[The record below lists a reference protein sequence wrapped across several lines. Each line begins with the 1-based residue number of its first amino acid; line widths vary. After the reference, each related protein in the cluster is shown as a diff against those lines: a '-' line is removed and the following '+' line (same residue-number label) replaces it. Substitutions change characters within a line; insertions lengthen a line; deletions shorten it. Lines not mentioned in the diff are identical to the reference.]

1 MLYIYFLSP
10 TVMLTTSQE
19 LKKQD
24 WQWWLST
31 TLHVMHLE
39 VFNKGKTLALGKY
52 IHKETRTFMFL
63 YIVSFCAKLF
73 NALNFS
79 FFWGYFPDIGLVL

>member
-1 MLYIYFLSP
+1 MAYIYFPSP

-19 LKKQD
+19 FKKQD
-24 WQWWLST
+24 GQWWLST
-31 TLHVMHLE
+31 TIHVMHLE
-39 VFNKGKTLALGKY
+39 VFNKGKTRALKKY
-52 IHKETRTFMFL
+52 IHKETRAFIFL

-79 FFWGYFPDIGLVL
+79 FF